1 MKKIIG
7 LFTVLA
13 AISLMSALPAFSG
26 TGPFGAFGPMD
37 SFSARTVDDTHV
49 SMIRGTGPYGN
60 FGTEGY
66 NIVPGAEKSIEYAWG
81 TGPYGVLNANG
92 LVARDKSNRAECLV
106 VAIAC
111 PLRDI
116 HR

>member
-37 SFSARTVDDTHV
+37 GSSARTVDNTNV
-49 SMIRGTGPYGN
+49 SVLGGTGPYGS
-60 FGTEGY
+60 FHPVEGH
-66 NIVPGAEKSIEYAWG
+66 NIVQGGEKTHMGIAWG
-81 TGPYGVLNANG
+81 TGPYGILDSHGVI
-92 LVARDKSNRAECLV
+92 ARDKSSKECLV
-106 VAIAC
+106 VASAC
-111 PLRDI
+111 PLK
-116 HR
+116 